1 MSARPP
7 RFSSWLSPLR
17 SLWFSDP
24 RRLLLLRVLVGVTL
38 LAVVWAAERNGFL
51 EQVAPEPVAV
61 DRQPEPDSLLPPPT
75 TDLAVTDDG
84 GAEAEAPSLA
94 EAGPRSQT
102 VPRAESR
109 GDRDSA
115 GSASPPAPRRSKPT
129 PQEAPR
135 PPPPTADP
143 LVING
148 LSLRDS
154 SGRTIY
160 RGEIDLAPTIERI
173 AAGRR
178 LRFPNDG
185 TTFQNRENRLPR
197 RPPGYYREWVVPT
210 PKEPGPGPQRVI
222 TGEEGEVWYTSD
234 HYRTFR
240 RLPTEIRIR

>member
-1 MSARPP
+1 
-7 RFSSWLSPLR
+7 
-17 SLWFSDP
+17 
-24 RRLLLLRVLVGVTL
+24 VLAGVTL
-38 LAVVWAAERNGFL
+38 LAVVWAAEHYGSL

-61 DRQPEPDSLLPPPT
+61 DRQPEPAAPPPPPT
-75 TDLAVTDDG
+75 TDVAATDDG
-84 GAEAEAPSLA
+84 ATAAEAPSLT
-94 EAGPRSQT
+94 EAGPRPEAFPS
-102 VPRAESR
+102 AESSV
-109 GDRDSA
+109 DRAPANSA
-115 GSASPPAPRRSKPT
+115 APPVSRRSKPT
-129 PQEAPR
+129 LQAAPR
-135 PPPPTADP
+135 APPTAADP
-143 LVING
+143 LVIDG

-160 RGEIDLAPTIERI
+160 RGQIDLAPTIERI

-222 TGEEGEVWYTSD
+222 TGEGGEVWYTSD

>member
-1 MSARPP
+1 MFAA
-7 RFSSWLSPLR
+7 L
-17 SLWFSDP
+17 FSDP
-24 RRLLLLRVLVGVTL
+24 WRLRLLRVLIGLTL
-38 LAVVWAAERNGFL
+38 LAVVLAAERNGFVG
-51 EQVAPEPVAV
+51 QVAPEPPPVAW
-61 DRQPEPDSLLPPPT
+61 QPQPGSPPPPT
-75 TDLAVTDDG
+75 DLAATDDER
-84 GAEAEAPSLA
+84 AEAEAPTLA
-94 EAGPRSQT
+94 EASSLTEAPSGAEAA
-102 VPRAESR
+102 PRAESR

-115 GSASPPAPRRSKPT
+115 GSVTPPASRRSKPT
-129 PQEAPR
+129 PQAAPR
-135 PPPPTADP
+135 PPSPTADP
-143 LVING
+143 LVIDG

-160 RGEIDLAPTIERI
+160 RGQIDLAPTLERI

-234 HYRTFR
+234 HYRSFR
-240 RLPTEIRIR
+240 RIPTEIRTR

>member
-1 MSARPP
+1 MSARPSWIT
-7 RFSSWLSPLR
+7 RHFSP
-17 SLWFSDP
+17 WFSDP
-24 RRLLLLRVLVGVTL
+24 WRVRLLRVLIGVTL
-38 LAVVWAAERNGFL
+38 LAVVWAAERYGFVG
-51 EQVAPEPVAV
+51 QVAPEPPPVAW
-61 DRQPEPDSLLPPPT
+61 QPQPGLPPPP
-75 TDLAVTDDG
+75 TDLAATDDER
-84 GAEAEAPSLA
+84 ADAEAPTLA
-94 EAGPRSQT
+94 EASSLTEAPSGAESA
-102 VPRAESR
+102 PRAESR

-115 GSASPPAPRRSKPT
+115 GSAAPTASRRSKPT
-129 PQEAPR
+129 PQAAPR

-143 LVING
+143 LVIDG

-160 RGEIDLAPTIERI
+160 RGQIDLAPTLERI

-222 TGEEGEVWYTSD
+222 TGDAGEVWYTSD
-234 HYRTFR
+234 HYRSFR
-240 RLPTEIRIR
+240 RIPTEIRIR